1 MDACTMEERAM
12 SGSSSEQVMTREL
25 QGDVLAAADGPPRDL
40 TMARRGMAASVH
52 PFVSDTAIEVMRAGG
67 NAIDAAVAAAAM
79 LMVVEPRNGHLGGDT
94 FMLFNDLETGQVVAL
109 NGSGAAPQ
117 SATAD
122 DYRARG
128 GFPEDGLLTSTV
140 PGTLHCWTT
149 ALAQYGTKPL
159 AELLQPAIWYARHGI
174 PVTSRLHRMLSLD
187 APVWRKYPDTARTL
201 LLDGDVPPIGGLFRQ
216 PLLADTLRRIAEDGA
231 DDFYRG
237 TLAREMVAASAVN
250 GGLFTEEDFANHRT
264 DLREPVR
271 IDYRGYTVY
280 EQPPVSQGIIVLLA
294 LNILKQFDLQQY
306 GAGSPEV
313 VHLQIEALK
322 LAFADRFRHLG
333 DPAFVSI
340 PFDDLLSDEHAAR
353 QAARI
358 DMHAVRQHGLAPTHP
373 DTTYMCVADGNG
385 TMVSYIHSLFSGSGV
400 ALGNTG
406 VLMNSR
412 LLGFTLDDSDPNCL
426 APGKRPIHT
435 LNNYLVEKDGKPV
448 LVGGTPGAHWQVQ
461 TNLQMLVNTLE
472 FGMDPQAA
480 IEAPRFIIGDQ
491 LSVGDPQVKL
501 ESRYGEATID
511 ALRQI
516 GHEVE
521 IAGPW
526 GSAGSAQLIARD
538 HETGLLSGATEV
550 RRAGTSV
557 LGF

>member
-1 MDACTMEERAM
+1 M
-12 SGSSSEQVMTREL
+12 SGLSSEQVMTREL
-25 QGDVLAAADGPPRDL
+25 QGDVLAAAGGPPRDL
-40 TMARRGMAASVH
+40 AMARRGMAASVH
-52 PFVSDTAIEVMRAGG
+52 PFVSDTAIEVLRAGG

-94 FMLFNDLETGQVVAL
+94 FMLYHDGPSGRVVAL

-117 SATAD
+117 AATAEH
-122 DYRARG
+122 YRALG

-140 PGTLHCWTT
+140 PGTLHCWMT
-149 ALAQYGTKPL
+149 ALEQHGTQEL
-159 AELLQPAIWYARHGI
+159 AELLQPAIWYAENGV
-174 PVTSRLHRMLSLD
+174 PVSTRLHRMLTLD
-187 APVWRKYPDTARTL
+187 APAWRKFPDTARAL
-201 LLDGDVPPIGGLFRQ
+201 FPDGDVPPVGGTFRQ
-216 PLLADTLRRIAEDGA
+216 PLLAETLRRIAQDGPR
-231 DDFYRG
+231 DFYRG
-237 TLAREMVAASAVN
+237 RLAQEMVAYSQSH
-250 GGLFTEEDFANHRT
+250 GGLFSEEDFASHIT
-264 DLREPVR
+264 DEREPIR
-271 IDYRGYTVY
+271 IDYRGYSVY

-306 GAGSPEV
+306 GAGSAEV

-322 LAFADRFRHLG
+322 LAFADRFHCLG

-340 PFDDLLSDEHAAR
+340 PLAELLSDEHAAR

-358 DMHAVRQHGLAPTHP
+358 DMHAVSQHGLAPPSHP
-373 DTTYMCVADGNG
+373 DTTYMCVADGDG
-385 TMVSYIHSLFSGSGV
+385 TMVSYIHSLFSGAGV
-400 ALGNTG
+400 AMGETG

-412 LLGFTLDDSDPNCL
+412 LLGFTLDEDDPNCL
-426 APGKRPIHT
+426 APGKRPVHT
-435 LNNYLVEKDGKPV
+435 LNNYLVEKDGQPV

-461 TNLQMLVNTLE
+461 TNLQMLVNALE

-501 ESRYGEATID
+501 ESRYGEATLD
-511 ALRQI
+511 ALRRLGHQI
-516 GHEVE
+516 EVT
-521 IAGPW
+521 GPW
-526 GSAGSAQLIARD
+526 GSAGSVQMIARNPT
-538 HETGLLSGATEV
+538 TGLLSGATEV

>member
-1 MDACTMEERAM
+1 M
-12 SGSSSEQVMTREL
+12 SGLSSEQVMTREL
-25 QGDVLAAADGPPRDL
+25 QGDVLAAAGGPPRDL
-40 TMARRGMAASVH
+40 AMAQRGMAASVH
-52 PFVSDTAIEVMRAGG
+52 PFVSDTAIEVMRSGG

-94 FMLFNDLETGQVVAL
+94 FMLYHHGPSGNAIAL
-109 NGSGAAPQ
+109 NGSGAAPRA
-117 SATAD
+117 ATAD
-122 DYRARG
+122 YYRTLG

-140 PGTLHCWTT
+140 PGTLHCWMT
-149 ALAQYGTKPL
+149 ALKQHGTRKL
-159 AELLQPAIWYARHGI
+159 ADLLQPAIWYAEQGV
-174 PVTSRLHRMLSLD
+174 PVNNRLHRMLSLD
-187 APVWRKYPDTARTL
+187 APTWLKFPDTARAL
-201 LLDGDVPPIGGLFRQ
+201 LPDGAVPPVGGTLRQ
-216 PLLADTLRRIAEDGA
+216 PQLANTLRRIVRDGP

-237 TLAREMVAASAVN
+237 GLAREMVEHGQAL
-250 GGLFTEEDFANHRT
+250 GGLFSEEDLAAHT
-264 DLREPVR
+264 TEITEPLR
-271 IDYRGYTVY
+271 IDYRGYTVF

-313 VHLQIEALK
+313 IHLQIEALK

-333 DPAFVSI
+333 DPRVVDI
-340 PFDDLLSDEHAAR
+340 PLAELLSDEHAAR

-358 DMHAVRQHGLAPTHP
+358 DLHAVRQHGLAPPSHP
-373 DTTYMCVADGNG
+373 DTTYMCVADADG

-400 ALGNTG
+400 TLGDTG

-412 LLGFTLDDSDPNCL
+412 LLGFTLDEGDPNCL

-435 LNNYLVEKDGKPV
+435 LNNYLVERDGRPI

-461 TNLQMLVNTLE
+461 TNLQMLVNALE
-472 FGMDPQAA
+472 FGMDPQTA

-501 ESRYGEATID
+501 ESRYGEATIN
-511 ALRQI
+511 ALRSL
-516 GHEVE
+516 GHQVEVT
-521 IAGPW
+521 GPW
-526 GSAGSAQLIARD
+526 GSAGSVQMIARNPD
-538 HETGLLSGATEV
+538 TGLLSGATEV

-557 LGF
+557 LGY